1 MNKRQ
6 AKKKQ
11 RNEDSIGILS
21 YREDRKVMR
30 ECHEYEISRMR
41 SRVIPEDVEI
51 LIELGFYT
59 EKEVADKLFRTKTK
73 KPRYVQ
79 LRKVGTVRW

>member
-30 ECHEYEISRMR
+30 EWHEYEISRMR
-41 SRVIPEDVEI
+41 SRVIPEDVEM

-79 LRKVGTVRW
+79 LRKVGSR